1 MLFRGTFVQC
11 PSLGE
16 LEIFDDWLIAVD
28 DSGYI
33 THFEPAQSSDLLR
46 RNEPINLPLGT
57 FLLPPFNDL
66 HLHAP
71 QFLYQGNGL
80 DLPLLEWLNQY
91 AFKAEE
97 KLDRDPGLA
106 RTVYRRLGQRLIKAG
121 TGAVCLFG
129 TLKEETNIIL
139 AEEMQSAGIRAFV
152 GKVSMDISSRP
163 SYIEASSSVAIDAAR
178 EFGEKL
184 DRTCSVPSS
193 TTSQSRPQLVHPV
206 ITPRF
211 VPTCSDELLHG
222 LGALSAEKGWRIQ
235 SHMAESSDQVEWVK
249 KERGDDDIH
258 IFEKHNLLTP
268 RTIQAHCTYLSP
280 SSAPLASQR
289 SSQDPFILLHHLG
302 TAIAHCPL
310 SNIYFSAS
318 RAFCLRE
325 ALEAQVKVG
334 LGTDIAGGYSLDI
347 MSAMRTAVA
356 VSRVREGE
364 RDRERMALQNVD
376 TSSNGKSLAIDW
388 KESLFLATLGGA
400 RALGVESGVFK
411 VGAPFDAQQ
420 IRLFDSS
427 TRVGAGALD
436 FFEMDIEAG
445 RNQEKDYKKQTCIT
459 KEMIERWW
467 CIGDERNR
475 EAMWVQGIEI
485 LGSCT

>member
-33 THFEPAQSSDLLR
+33 THFEPAPSSDLLR

-97 KLDRDPGLA
+97 KLDCDPELA

-184 DRTCSVPSS
+184 DQTWSIPSS

-280 SSAPLASQR
+280 SSASLASQR
-289 SSQDPFILLHHLG
+289 

-364 RDRERMALQNVD
+364 RDREGMALQNVD
-376 TSSNGKSLAIDW
+376 TTSNGKSLAIDW

-420 IRLFDSS
+420 IRLFNSS

-436 FFEMDIEAG
+436 FFEMEIEAG
-445 RNQEKDYKKQTCIT
+445 RNQEKYHKQTCIT
-459 KEMIERWW
+459 KAMIERWW

-485 LGSCT
+485 LGSSP

>member
-1 MLFRGTFVQC
+1 MYFRGTFVQC
-11 PSLGE
+11 PNLGE
-16 LEIFDDWLIAVD
+16 LEILDDWLIAID
-28 DSGYI
+28 NSGFI
-33 THFEPAQSSDLLR
+33 THFEPAQSSRSIDVR
-46 RNEPINLPLGT
+46 RRHQPIILPPGT
-57 FLLPPFNDL
+57 FFLPPFNDL

-80 DLPLLEWLNQY
+80 DLPLLEWLDKY

-97 KLDRDPGLA
+97 ELDRNPTLA
-106 RTVYRRLGQRLIKAG
+106 RMVYRRLGQRLVKAG

-129 TLKEETNIIL
+129 TLKGETNLIL
-139 AEEMQSAGIRAFV
+139 AEEMQSVGIRAFV

-163 SYIEASSSVAIDAAR
+163 TYVEPSSSVAIDAAR

-184 DRTCSVPSS
+184 DQNNSH
-193 TTSQSRPQLVHPV
+193 SRALKLVHPV

-211 VPTCSDELLHG
+211 VPTCSDELLQG
-222 LGALSAEKGWRIQ
+222 LGGLSDEKGWRIQ

-249 KERGDDDIH
+249 KERGEDDIP

-280 SSAPLASQR
+280 SSNSLSQQP
-289 SSQDPFILLHHLG
+289 SSKDPFIHLQNLG

-325 ALEAQVKVG
+325 ALEAHVKVG

-356 VSRVREGE
+356 VSRIREGE
-364 RDRERMALQNVD
+364 RMERVRQGSQSTDANR
-376 TSSNGKSLAIDW
+376 SGKPLAVDW

-400 RALGVESGVFK
+400 QALGIESGIFK

-420 IRLFDSS
+420 IQLFDPT
-427 TRVGAGALD
+427 TRLGVGALD
-436 FFEMDIEAG
+436 FFEMEMENTRDINEFRG
-445 RNQEKDYKKQTCIT
+445 CLTTEMVEK
-459 KEMIERWW
+459 WW
-467 CIGDERNR
+467 CNGDERNR
-475 EAMWVQGIEI
+475 DAMYVQGIKLE
-485 LGSCT
+485 GS